1 MRVLPILVY
10 VRQSRKKWTELSVSK
25 AYDHKEFEVSGKSCR
40 NLCSFRWLKSALN
53 LLRSL
58 FRKPTYESILLI
70 SGSIFFY
77 SFSLFVK
84 KEFLKI
90 SVLHSTASLVLI
102 TQNFASTLEKN
113 VIPKFTNRLSW
124 TLHKLC

>member
-1 MRVLPILVY
+1 M
-10 VRQSRKKWTELSVSK
+10 
-25 AYDHKEFEVSGKSCR
+25 F
-40 NLCSFRWLKSALN
+40 
-53 LLRSL
+53 

-70 SGSIFFY
+70 SGSRFFH

-90 SVLHSTASLVLI
+90 SVLHSTASLVLN

-113 VIPKFTNRLSW
+113 VIPKLTNRLS
-124 TLHKLC
+124 